1 MNSNKR
7 NVRFQTRDYL
17 AVCRSFPKKVVERH
31 FGLDVVPIRISANA
45 VHRYH
50 GKVNGI
56 GRVGLLYESLATG
69 LKMQIILLVD
79 GELSLAVLSFVC
91 DSCEYGK

>member
-1 MNSNKR
+1 M
-7 NVRFQTRDYL
+7 
-17 AVCRSFPKKVVERH
+17 ACISFPEKVVQRN
-31 FGLDVVPIRISANA
+31 FRLDVVPIRISTNA

-50 GKVNGI
+50 GNVNGI
-56 GRVGLLYESLATG
+56 GRVGLLYKSLATG